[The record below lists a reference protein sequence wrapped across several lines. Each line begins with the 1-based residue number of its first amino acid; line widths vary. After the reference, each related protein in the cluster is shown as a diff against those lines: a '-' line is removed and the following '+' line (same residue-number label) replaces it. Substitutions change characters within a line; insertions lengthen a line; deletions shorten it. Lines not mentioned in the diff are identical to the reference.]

1 MNRPFYQYLAGALT
15 ARENCKKADNA
26 EWLDRWESRLEQLDK
41 LLPSGSGFD
50 AGSVVVKG
58 ESSSRQIVIATSFHH
73 MDENGSYDGWTEHRL
88 LVKPD
93 LAFGFTVTVGGR
105 NRNDIKDYIAEA
117 FDSVLRGEINPEELE
132 KAA

>member
-15 ARENCKKADNA
+15 ARENCKKAGNA

-41 LLPSGSGFD
+41 LLPSGSRFD

-73 MDENGSYDGWTEHRL
+73 MDEHGGYDGWTEHRL

-117 FDSVLRGEINPEELE
+117 FDSVLREEINPEELE